1 MKLAAVIL
9 AAGQSLRFGRNKQ
22 LECFEDLPLVRHAAR
37 AIAAVEP
44 HIFAIVLG
52 CDAARVASAAG
63 VPFLIV
69 NERHAEGIGSSLAA
83 AVRALGDRAD
93 ALLIGLG
100 DQPLV
105 PASHY
110 RDLVAS
116 SYARD
121 DAIVASRYAGTLG
134 APALFGKRY
143 FPELAALSGDRG
155 AKALLDRH
163 AARVIEL
170 PCREAE
176 IDVDTKDDYDELLKN
191 ADGNLSQNRF

>member
-9 AAGQSLRFGRNKQ
+9 AAGQSLRFGHNKQ
-22 LECFEDLPLVRHAAR
+22 LAYFEGVPLVRHTAQ
-37 AIAAVEP
+37 AIAAVRP
-44 HIFAIVLG
+44 HILAIVLG
-52 CDAARVASAAG
+52 RDAARVANAAD

-69 NERHAEGIGSSLAA
+69 NECYAKGIGGSIAA
-83 AVRALGDRAD
+83 AARALSSSAD

-110 RDLVAS
+110 CDLAAS
-116 SYARD
+116 WNDAD
-121 DAIVASRYAGTLG
+121 DAIVASRYADTLG

-155 AKALLDRH
+155 AKALFDRH
-163 AARVIEL
+163 AANVVEL
-170 PCREAE
+170 PCREAAV
-176 IDVDTKDDYDELLKN
+176 DVDTKDDYARLLKN
-191 ADGNLSQNRF
+191 TD

>member
-9 AAGQSLRFGRNKQ
+9 AAGQSLRFGPNKQ
-22 LECFEDLPLVRHAAR
+22 LARFAGVPLVRHTAQ
-37 AIAAVEP
+37 AIAGVEP
-44 HIFAIVLG
+44 QIFAIVLG
-52 CDAARVASAAG
+52 RDAARVANAAG

-69 NERHAEGIGSSLAA
+69 NERYAEGIGSSIAA
-83 AVRALGDRAD
+83 AVRALGDSAD

-110 RDLVAS
+110 CDLVAS
-116 SYARD
+116 SSAQD
-121 DAIVASRYAGTLG
+121 DAIVASRYGDTLG

-155 AKALLDRH
+155 AKALFDRH
-163 AARVIEL
+163 AARVVEL
-170 PCREAE
+170 PCREAG
-176 IDVDTKDDYDELLKN
+176 IDVDTKDDYDRLLKN
-191 ADGNLSQNRF
+191 TD